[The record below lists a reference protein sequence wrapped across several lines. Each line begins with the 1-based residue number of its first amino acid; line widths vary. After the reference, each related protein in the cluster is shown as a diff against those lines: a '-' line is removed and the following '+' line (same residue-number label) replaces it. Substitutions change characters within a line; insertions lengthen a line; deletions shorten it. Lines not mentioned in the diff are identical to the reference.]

1 MKIVIAPDS
10 FKGSLSA
17 IGVSEALAKG
27 VLKAAPTAEI
37 VKLPMADGGE
47 GTVEALVSS
56 TQGTIKQ
63 KTVHD
68 PLGKPVKAFYGILG
82 NGKTAAIEMASASGL
97 PLVPP
102 DKRNPLN
109 TTTFGTGEL
118 ILAAAA
124 EGCRD
129 FIIGIGGSA
138 TTDGG
143 SGMAQAL
150 GAKFFD
156 RSGAEIRD
164 FLRGGLLDQV
174 GKIDLSGVA
183 PFIRESHFTVAC
195 DVDNP
200 LLGPKGCAR
209 IYGPQ
214 KGASPEI
221 VEQLETNM
229 TIFAEVLERTLG
241 REVRNVPGAGA
252 AGGLGAGLI
261 AFTGAEL
268 KLGIEIVLAASHFA
282 EKIKGASLILTGEGR
297 IDFQTAFG
305 KTLSGIAREAKKQSI
320 PVIGIGGMVDADIDN
335 LYDLGMTSFF
345 SICNQPM
352 DLQQAMDRAPA
363 LLETVAERI
372 LRVVLFGRTENS

>member
-17 IGVSEALAKG
+17 VEVSEALAKG
-27 VLKAAPTAEI
+27 VLKAAPKAEI
-37 VKLPMADGGE
+37 CYLPMADGGE

-56 TQGTIKQ
+56 TKGTIQQ

-68 PLGKPVKAFYGILG
+68 PLGNPVTAFYGILG
-82 NGKTAAIEMASASGL
+82 DGKTAVIEMASASGL

-102 DKRNPLN
+102 DKRNPLH
-109 TTTFGTGEL
+109 TTTYGTGEL
-118 ILAAAA
+118 ILAAAEA
-124 EGCRD
+124 GCRE

-138 TTDGG
+138 TTDCGT
-143 SGMAQAL
+143 GMAQAL
-150 GAKFFD
+150 GARFYD
-156 RSGAEIRD
+156 TSGAELTE
-164 FLRGGLLDQV
+164 FMTGGLLGKA
-174 GKIDLSGVA
+174 GKIDISGVSSL
-183 PFIRESHFTVAC
+183 IRDSRFVVAC

-200 LLGPKGCAR
+200 LLGPKGCSYV
-209 IYGPQ
+209 YGPQ
-214 KGASPEI
+214 KGATPEI
-221 VEQLETNM
+221 VEQLEANM
-229 TIFAEVLERTLG
+229 TAFADVLERTIG

-268 KLGIEIVLAASHFA
+268 KLGIEIVLEASRFA
-282 EKIKGASLILTGEGR
+282 EKIKGASLILTGEGK

-320 PVIGIGGMVDADIDN
+320 PVIGIGGMVETDIDN
-335 LYDLGMTSFF
+335 LYELGMSSFF

-352 DLQQAMDRAPA
+352 ELKQAMENAA
-363 LLETVAERI
+363 ELLEIVAERI
-372 LRVVLFGRTENS
+372 LRTAMLEVE